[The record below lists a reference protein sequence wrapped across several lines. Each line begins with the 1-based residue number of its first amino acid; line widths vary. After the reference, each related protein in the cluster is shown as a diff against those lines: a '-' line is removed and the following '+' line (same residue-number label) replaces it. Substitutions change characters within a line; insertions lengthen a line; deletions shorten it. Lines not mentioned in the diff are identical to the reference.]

1 MAEITLGQY
10 YPENSIIHKLD
21 PRVKLFGTLIFII
34 AIFSTNNI
42 IGLLAIVMFLAIIIK
57 ISKVP
62 FAKIIKGIKGILFL
76 LVFTIVLNILFTPG
90 TPIITFWIIKIT
102 KEGLITGGFLTFRLT
117 FLVLSTSVLT
127 LTTTPNDLSDG
138 LEKSFAFL
146 NKIHFPVHEMAMMMS
161 LALRFIPTLVEETEK
176 IKKAQMARGA
186 DFETGGLM
194 QRVKSLIPLLV
205 PLFVSSIRRA
215 AGFSDGYGSE
225 MLSWW
230 Q

>member
-146 NKIHFPVHEMAMMMS
+146 NKIHFPVPEMAM
-161 LALRFIPTLVEETEK
+161 
-176 IKKAQMARGA
+176 
-186 DFETGGLM
+186 
-194 QRVKSLIPLLV
+194 
-205 PLFVSSIRRA
+205 
-215 AGFSDGYGSE
+215 
-225 MLSWW
+225 
-230 Q
+230 

>member
-42 IGLLAIVMFLAIIIK
+42 IGLLAIVIK

-176 IKKAQMARGA
+176 IKKAQMV
-186 DFETGGLM
+186 L
-194 QRVKSLIPLLV
+194 
-205 PLFVSSIRRA
+205 
-215 AGFSDGYGSE
+215 
-225 MLSWW
+225 
-230 Q
+230 